1 MSNNKGRPRGRSPKP
16 EVLAR
21 EAEVVKLRRGGLTWD
36 LIAQKVGYAD
46 ASGAQSAYMRAAQRL
61 VQDDIEAIR
70 SMEMER
76 LDMAQSAI
84 WGQVLNGSLQAV
96 STLMRIMERRARLLG
111 LDQPIR
117 QQVEVTNYDGAT
129 IDREVQRLA
138 DLLGAGDRGQARILD
153 TPESEI

>member
-1 MSNNKGRPRGRSPKP
+1 MSNNKGRPKGRSPKP

-36 LIAQKVGYAD
+36 LIAQKTGYAD
-46 ASGAQSAYMRAAQRL
+46 PSGAQTAYMRAAQRL
-61 VQDDIEAIR
+61 VQDDIAAIR

-76 LDMAQSAI
+76 LDIAQSAI
-84 WGQVLNGSLQAV
+84 WGQVLNGSLSAV
-96 STLMRIMERRARLLG
+96 TTLMRIMERRARLLG
-111 LDQPIR
+111 LDQPIK

-153 TPESEI
+153 TPESQT